1 MDKVEQI
8 LTDVKSQSDALIE
21 LVSKVPG
28 VAAVFAKAEEF
39 GVSRYYLLAGTL
51 LLVLFSLSLT
61 LPKEDEKGALDEEKY
76 RAFALIERENLSHDV
91 RRFRF
96 ALQHENQLLGLPIGQ
111 HIMLSTT
118 EKGEPDDRRPYTPTS
133 SDDERG
139 FVDFV
144 IKVYRP
150 LEPNFPKGGMMSQ
163 HLDNMKIGDKIWM
176 AGPVGKVEYQGS
188 GRVKLSQK
196 GKTPVF
202 FEANKIGMVAGG
214 TGITPMLQ
222 VIRAILKNPRDK
234 TKIWLIFANK
244 TEDDILLRD
253 ELEGIAKA
261 QPDRFKLWLTLDN
274 PPAGWAQGKGF
285 ISEEMCRD
293 HLPPQGPSTMV
304 FNCGPPVSTILRGCL
319 RCVLLSFRCP
329 TALVVPYLTPLSI
342 STSISTSTSGH
353 DFSGHRA
360 QPDQAG
366 LQGQGQ
372 GGRVDQLL
380 TPLSLS
386 LLSLFLSSDHLS
398 GSMW

>member
-1 MDKVEQI
+1 
-8 LTDVKSQSDALIE
+8 
-21 LVSKVPG
+21 
-28 VAAVFAKAEEF
+28 
-39 GVSRYYLLAGTL
+39 
-51 LLVLFSLSLT
+51 
-61 LPKEDEKGALDEEKY
+61 
-76 RAFALIERENLSHDV
+76 V

-118 EKGEPDDRRPYTPTS
+118 EKDEPDDRRPYTPTS
-133 SDDERG
+133 SDDNRG

-150 LEPNFPKGGMMSQ
+150 FEPNFPNGGMMSQ

-176 AGPVGKVEYQGS
+176 AGPVGDVEYLGS
-188 GRVKLSQK
+188 GRVKLSPK
-196 GKTPVF
+196 RKTPVF

-222 VIRAILKNPRDK
+222 VIRAILKNPRDR

-244 TEDDILLRD
+244 TEDDVLLRD

-293 HLPPQGPSTMV
+293 HLPPQGPSTLV
-304 FNCGPPVSTILRGCL
+304 FNCGPPVCTAGLFAQ
-319 RCVLLSFRCP
+319 CVAVIPLLDCCFC
-329 TALVVPYLTPLSI
+329 PLSH
-342 STSISTSTSGH
+342 SPPLSISTSTSGH

-380 TPLSLS
+380 THLSLS
-386 LLSLFLSSDHLS
+386 LSSPCSFRLTISLGACGGGGGGSAFLVSESIVVKMLRALYSPHNS
-398 GSMW
+398 GGS